1 MCFEEL
7 EIWQL
12 ARAFVKDVYALTRKG
27 DLAKDYG
34 LKDQIQRA
42 AVSVMTNTAEGF
54 ERTGIQ
60 ETQNFYNIA
69 RASCGECRSL
79 LYVIEDNYTDL
90 AGEAACLRSRC
101 IPIGIKLTRL
111 IQSTQTRT
119 P

>member
-1 MCFEEL
+1 MYG
-7 EIWQL
+7 
-12 ARAFVKDVYALTRKG
+12 ATR
-27 DLAKDYG
+27 
-34 LKDQIQRA
+34 RR
-42 AVSVMTNTAEGF
+42 EGF

-60 ETQNFYNIA
+60 ETLNFYNIA

-79 LYVIEDNYTDL
+79 LYVIEDNFPEFAQD
-90 AGEAACLRSRC
+90 AAHLRTQC